1 MARRH
6 SEEAARKRLRIRP
19 TTSYWVPGVWERAI
33 DVTKKTFDILLGKL
47 RDCKHHHRVTGRRP
61 SVLHD
66 FPVVMQVQE
75 NSSPAFGRRYIR
87 SLRFLPVRRPD
98 IVSVRDT
105 AWQRGRQARVSRRLG
120 FVGERPLTR
129 MLIGSC
135 PLVCP
140 NLDTLSL
147 LSRCCHCPDLLR
159 SQVDDT
165 ITEDSPR
172 LRETDIREKPSQW

>member
-98 IVSVRDT
+98 IASVRDT
-105 AWQRGRQARVSRRLG
+105 A
-120 FVGERPLTR
+120 
-129 MLIGSC
+129 
-135 PLVCP
+135 
-140 NLDTLSL
+140 
-147 LSRCCHCPDLLR
+147 
-159 SQVDDT
+159 
-165 ITEDSPR
+165 
-172 LRETDIREKPSQW
+172 